1 MASKNNINKKN
12 KFINMKNLLWKY
24 PIIYLL
30 VFCFGS
36 ILFGFEMAD
45 TIKYGLPDKN
55 LEYYLKI
62 SGLLANLLFSLYFFY
77 CFVKIKNMKAKL

>member
-1 MASKNNINKKN
+1 MAIKNIINKKN

-30 VFCFGS
+30 VFGFGS
-36 ILFGFEMAD
+36 VLFGFEMAD
-45 TIKYGLPDKN
+45 TIKNGLPDKN
-55 LEYYLKI
+55 FEYYLKL
-62 SGLLANLLFSLYFFY
+62 SGLLANLFFSLYFFY